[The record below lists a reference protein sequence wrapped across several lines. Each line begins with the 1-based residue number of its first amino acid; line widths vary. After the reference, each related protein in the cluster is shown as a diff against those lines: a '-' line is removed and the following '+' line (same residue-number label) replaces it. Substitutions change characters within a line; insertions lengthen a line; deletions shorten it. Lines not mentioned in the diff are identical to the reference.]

1 MKGKHVIP
9 SLLILAAPTVYAQQ
23 ITLEGQVSIHN
34 SQYHTGKI
42 EYVEGA
48 IVSAP
53 FTTTQTTNKKGAFK
67 LGFAGVDGGNAV
79 AVSVEK
85 AGLEAADPIALRGL
99 AIGRE
104 APLRVSLAKKGWL
117 EQAQKELLNNSLKA
131 LAARRDALATSLRR
145 EGEESRIAILGLEKQ
160 LNRKIATRFEGEQ
173 ILNEQREELA
183 RWLPERTEKLVRVN
197 LDFASALFRKAYEHY
212 KQGEMEKAAA
222 SLDGPALNKKAEA
235 VLANFRELESKGKS
249 KQAEEAK
256 ESVRQVA
263 EEYQLKAQ
271 AHLLL
276 FQYQDA
282 LDAHQKAASLLEK
295 AGGQE
300 DIPLA
305 EAQAAVALTY
315 LLLGDYKNALH
326 HQQRDVKIKEALLG
340 TAASETAS
348 SYNLLALAYQNL
360 EEYQMALEV
369 QKKAVSIKEQALA
382 PGHPDLAVSYAG
394 LAGIYRSMGEHS
406 MALEAQLKALHTQ
419 ERALPPNHPDI
430 GRSYNAIA
438 EIHLAGKT
446 HEKALEAQLKALFIQ
461 ERALALNHPD
471 IARSYNNLALI
482 YLNLGK
488 FENALAIQQK
498 ILATQEQALPAS
510 HPDIATSFHNLAST
524 FYFLKDLDSA
534 LQHEHRAYAIL
545 KEQLPP
551 YHPQIK
557 AVESSF
563 AFLYTTRGE
572 RRQAA
577 GQYQEAIADL
587 RQALEFHPDNPD
599 ARKRIKQMEAGQA
612 RRQADQQEALAMN
625 QKGTAR
631 SAPAPQRGSRLE
643 PKKEAA
649 PQPLGIFQATQET
662 SLRERPTSSSKVLR
676 RLSAGDKLQLI
687 EKTEYHW
694 WKVMD
699 KGRVGYVKALLMEKV
714 E

>member
-1 MKGKHVIP
+1 MKGKHVIS
-9 SLLILAAPTVYAQQ
+9 SLLILAAPTAYAQQ

-48 IVSAP
+48 FVSAP

-79 AVSVEK
+79 TVSVEK
-85 AGLEAADPIALRGL
+85 AGLEAADPGALQGV

-117 EQAQKELLNNSLKA
+117 EQAQKELLNHSLKA
-131 LAARRDALATSLRR
+131 LAARRDALAARLRQ
-145 EGEESRIAILGLEKQ
+145 EGEESRITLIELEKQ
-160 LNRKIATRFEGEQ
+160 LNRKIITRFEGEQ
-173 ILNEQREELA
+173 ILNEQQEELTK
-183 RWLPERTEKLVRVN
+183 WLPERTEKLARVN
-197 LDFASALFRKAYEHY
+197 LDFASGLFRKAYEHY

-222 SLDGPALNKKAEA
+222 LLDEAALDKKAKE
-235 VLANFRELESKGKS
+235 VLANFLELERKGKT
-249 KQAEEAK
+249 KQAAEAK

-263 EEYQLKAQ
+263 EEYQFKAL
-271 AHLLL
+271 ARLLL
-276 FQYQDA
+276 FQYRDA

-295 AGGQE
+295 TGGQE
-300 DIPLA
+300 DIALA
-305 EAQAAVALTY
+305 EAQAAVALNC

-326 HQQRDVKIKEALLG
+326 HQQRDVKIKELLLG
-340 TAASETAS
+340 AAAPETAS
-348 SYNLLALAYQNL
+348 SYNFLAIVYQNL

-369 QKKAVSIKEQALA
+369 QKKAISIKEQALA
-382 PGHPDLAVSYAG
+382 PGHPGLAVCYAG
-394 LAGIYRSMGEHS
+394 LAGIYRSMGEYS
-406 MALEAQLKALHTQ
+406 MALEAQLKALHIQ
-419 ERALPPNHPDI
+419 EQALPPNHPGI
-430 GRSYNAIA
+430 ARSYNTIA
-438 EIHLAGKT
+438 EIHLDGKA

-482 YLNLGK
+482 YLNLGN
-488 FENALAIQQK
+488 FESALAIQQK

-510 HPDIATSFHNLAST
+510 HPDIATSCHNLATT

-534 LQHEHRAYAIL
+534 LQYEHRAYAIL

-572 RRQAA
+572 RLQAA

-587 RQALEFHPDNPD
+587 RQALEFHPDNPE
-599 ARKRIKQMEAGQA
+599 ARKRIKQMEAGQP
-612 RRQADQQEALAMN
+612 RLQADQQEALAIN

-649 PQPLGIFQATQET
+649 SQPLGIFQATQET

-676 RLSAGDKLQLI
+676 RLSVGDKLQLI
-687 EKTEYHW
+687 EKTEYYW

-699 KGRVGYVKALLMEKV
+699 KGRVGYVKASLLKNME
-714 E
+714 